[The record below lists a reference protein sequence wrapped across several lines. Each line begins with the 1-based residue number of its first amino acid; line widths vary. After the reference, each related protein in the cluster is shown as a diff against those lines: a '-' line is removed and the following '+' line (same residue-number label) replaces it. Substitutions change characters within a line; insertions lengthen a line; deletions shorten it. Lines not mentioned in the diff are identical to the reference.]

1 MKCQLVCAVLSHV
14 CPCHTAW
21 TKKKTHISIVGGPR
35 SRDLLQLCDKSN
47 RAAMQERGFCLKGKK
62 ERKAFNIFLNQ
73 TVQSNGRWKTCQ
85 LHKGT
90 ALTLASLPNMH
101 FVIGCQNFHCPEM
114 FELSQSV
121 GSSRIIRL
129 RNQNVP
135 RAHETK
141 CKMRRRCSQ
150 MHSFYVTSISPS

>member
-1 MKCQLVCAVLSHV
+1 MEGGKHANSTKELRYPWPRCQTCILLLVAR
-14 CPCHTAW
+14 T
-21 TKKKTHISIVGGPR
+21 SI
-35 SRDLLQLCDKSN
+35 
-47 RAAMQERGFCLKGKK
+47 A
-62 ERKAFNIFLNQ
+62 
-73 TVQSNGRWKTCQ
+73 
-85 LHKGT
+85 
-90 ALTLASLPNMH
+90 
-101 FVIGCQNFHCPEM
+101 PEM

-150 MHSFYVTSISPS
+150 THSFYVTSISPS